1 MFPFYSILFYSI
13 LGGAR
18 AWSFSVLLLPVEHYK
33 RDSQITRS
41 KISYNLMKPQPLP
54 CTPAC
59 GHEFHAFS
67 FHPHPTFT
75 APRFGS
81 TFRIPPEVCGG
92 ACFVES
98 VNVLRLRPWR
108 VIMKSSVVD
117 AWQLC
122 LRRRF
127 PPLGLHKAIFN
138 SFFFLILL
146 IHTNTKTVRRTPPL
160 GR

>member
-1 MFPFYSILFYSI
+1 MFLLYSILFWEVHE
-13 LGGAR
+13 LGLFQSWYYR
-18 AWSFSVLLLPVEHYK
+18 SNHYK

-41 KISYNLMKPQPLP
+41 KISYNLIEPQPPP

-75 APRFGS
+75 APLVGS

-92 ACFVES
+92 VCFVEA
-98 VNVLRLRPWR
+98 VNVLRPWR
-108 VIMKSSVVD
+108 VIKKSSVVD

-127 PPLGLHKAIFN
+127 PPLGLHKAIFK